1 MHNNTLNTVLARL
14 LRITTPKRHQKDI
27 SAHIVFQDNIVC
39 VAEFDF
45 TTTLQHKKF
54 AAPALHPSLLTPV
67 YSALSARR
75 DIEHKAE
82 FNIRHIVRA
91 FPGWHINLKLSSS
104 KTSSNIANFSYYQT
118 EANLSTSYY
127 F

>member
-1 MHNNTLNTVLARL
+1 MHNDTLNTVLARL

-27 SAHIVFQDNIVC
+27 SA
-39 VAEFDF
+39 
-45 TTTLQHKKF
+45 
-54 AAPALHPSLLTPV
+54 
-67 YSALSARR
+67 RR

-91 FPGWHINLKLSSS
+91 FPNWHINLNLSSS
-104 KTSSNIANFSYYQT
+104 KTTSNIANFSYYQT
-118 EANLSTSYY
+118 EASLSTSYY